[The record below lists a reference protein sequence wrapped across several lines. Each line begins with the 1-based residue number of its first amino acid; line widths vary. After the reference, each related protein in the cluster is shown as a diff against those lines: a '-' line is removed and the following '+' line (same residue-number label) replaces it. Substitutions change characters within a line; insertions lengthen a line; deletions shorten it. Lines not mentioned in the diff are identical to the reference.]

1 MGPSAGLNVLVRNNL
16 SPLSRSEPRLLS
28 LSGKLSR
35 LRSSHGRFNHSYDH
49 YWQPIYKTGR
59 LYEQKLPLKHIRLK
73 HTKWQLRELSQS
85 VDQDTD
91 FMIGF
96 TFLLGARIFLF
107 TYRSPH
113 GPTRPH
119 PISTDGYFPWG
130 KSDHSTPFNS
140 TLCLS

>member
-1 MGPSAGLNVLVRNNL
+1 MGPSVSLNVLVRNNL

-28 LSGKLSR
+28 SSRKLSR
-35 LRSSHGRFNHSYDH
+35 LRSTMVASIIHTTITLEI
-49 YWQPIYKTGR
+49 IYERGR
-59 LYEQKLPLKHIRLK
+59 LCKQKLPLKHFRFK
-73 HTKWQLRELSQS
+73 HTKWQPRELSQS

-96 TFLLGARIFLF
+96 TFLLGERIFLF

-119 PISTDGYFPWG
+119 PINTEGYFPGG
-130 KSDHSTPFNS
+130 KNDHSTPP
-140 TLCLS
+140 